1 MRQVN
6 DQVGIICYTFHYLVG
21 TKERHAVSSE
31 QTGFT
36 YDNLRRV
43 KKGVE
48 LFNKDEYWDCHEEL
62 EHWWLEDLH
71 DPARLIYWAIIQ
83 VAACLYHYER
93 DNLIGC
99 KGMIVKTWNKLE
111 RAEQAYVENELTE
124 KYLDWT
130 HFKKLCRAV
139 PDEPALEDF
148 KPLFDYN
155 FPDPANWEL
164 PNE

>member
-1 MRQVN
+1 M
-6 DQVGIICYTFHYLVG
+6 
-21 TKERHAVSSE
+21 SS
-31 QTGFT
+31 QNQGFT
-36 YDNLRRV
+36 YENIRRV

-111 RAEQAYVENELTE
+111 RAELAHVENELTE
-124 KYLDWT
+124 KYLDWSN
-130 HFKKLCRAV
+130 FKKLCRAV
-139 PDEPALEDF
+139 PEEPKIEDF
-148 KPLFDYN
+148 KELFEYK
-155 FPDPANWEL
+155 FPNPDGWEI
-164 PNE
+164 PDE